1 MNWKAVEAKENIEK
15 NSNKLQKEAV
25 TEVQSSVKTRLSAA
39 FPDVQAE
46 DFDDFV
52 AAVAES
58 ASQSTGDNE
67 EIAKLQQEL
76 GAAKESESRLSNQ
89 VQALQQSLD
98 GALQRNKTLEAD
110 LSDREE
116 TIVAKENAADSY
128 SLILQSAE
136 SDMKRIQ
143 EEAATQHQQNEEK
156 LKNAQEEAATQ
167 HQQNEEKLKNL
178 DDKEAKLSSVS
189 QEKSEGRLEQEKSL
203 TK

>member
-1 MNWKAVEAKENIEK
+1 MNWKAVEAMENIEK

-25 TEVQSSVKTRLSAA
+25 TEVQSSVRTRLSAA

-67 EIAKLQQEL
+67 ENTKLQQEL

-110 LSDREE
+110 LSDR
-116 TIVAKENAADSY
+116 
-128 SLILQSAE
+128 
-136 SDMKRIQ
+136 KRASRDCPIRC
-143 EEAATQHQQNEEK
+143 K
-156 LKNAQEEAATQ
+156 
-167 HQQNEEKLKNL
+167 
-178 DDKEAKLSSVS
+178 
-189 QEKSEGRLEQEKSL
+189 RC
-203 TK
+203 